1 MYSKLHSFHGFLI
14 VLALGFAGALTAQGQ
29 TPTPPVQP
37 PSPLQTPAPAA
48 TPATPAAAMPS
59 APAAPVTTAILRGH
73 IADPTGALIPGATV
87 TISTSA
93 GTAVTTTAADSAGA
107 YHVDGLAPG
116 GYIVQASFAG
126 FAPFQSPTISLTAGQ
141 IKRVDI
147 SMAIEMEQQSI
158 EVTDESPTV
167 NTDASGNASA
177 IVLKGKDL
185 EALSDDPDELSNE
198 LTALAGPSAG
208 PNGGQ
213 IYIDGFSGGQ
223 LPPKSAIREIRIN
236 QNPFSAEFDRLGYG
250 RIEILTKPGTDKLHG
265 QAFIQGNDKPFNTG
279 NPFTTTVPAYY
290 SYQFNGT
297 VSGAI
302 SKTASFFLSG
312 ERRDQQ
318 SVNTWQIPDAVLLA
332 DPGLPSN
339 CVGTGSF
346 LDCPNYGVSLLSPH
360 VRNNLSARIDWQ
372 LGAKNTFTVR
382 YGFWSEDERGNLNSG
397 SLATASTHESN
408 SDHTVQMS
416 NATIINDHLVTE
428 NRFQYERH
436 NENHYPD
443 SPDRTIT
450 VQGDFTGGGF
460 SGQESQDHTTQLEFQ
475 NLTTLSHGAHAIKLG
490 TRMRDTRDA
499 NLTTSG
505 FKGTFT
511 FDNYQKYLAMANA
524 LATSALATSKSSTT
538 FNDQW
543 TLGNGPTSA
552 SYSTGNESAIGNMFD
567 IALFAQDDWKFNSR
581 LTLSGG
587 VRWEAQ
593 NHISDHNDW
602 GPRASFAYAL
612 DGKNGKKTKTV
623 VRGGYG
629 FFFDRFGSGNL
640 LTINRANIQSQV
652 VLNDPKC
659 DSTTTSGAFITS
671 LDAIDLSTC
680 RSTGTSTSSAATP
693 VKYEVAPHFHAPT
706 TEQLG
711 ASLERQLSAGTSL
724 TLTYL
729 HSFGVHQMVTR
740 NANQAPDGNPLH
752 DLGGYLYEYYP
763 EAVFK
768 QNQLIASVN
777 TKLTK
782 NLNFTGFYTLSF
794 ANGNGNGPA
803 SDAYNLDKDYGRAG
817 FVTRNNL
824 FAMANYA
831 GPWGIRFNPMLI
843 AQAGRPYNVRLA
855 TDPLNNLF
863 NQRPGYASPA
873 ACTGTTGQ
881 YVQTTFGCLD
891 TQPSSSEAIL
901 PVNLGSGPAAV
912 AVNLRI
918 SRGFGIGPKLASAA
932 ASQDNGGGP
941 PPGGPPDGGGGG
953 RGGGGR
959 GGGGG
964 GGFGPGGFGMGGG
977 GRGGMGGGSGTG
989 RKYSLNFSAQALN
1002 LFNDVSYGPP
1012 LGTVIPTLNS
1022 STGQYGPGDKF
1033 GRSTNLAGGIFSQG
1047 SAVRRV
1053 FVQAT
1058 FSF

>member
-1 MYSKLHSFHGFLI
+1 MYSKMRSFHGFLI
-14 VLALGFAGALTAQGQ
+14 VLALGFSAVLTAQGQ
-29 TPTPPVQP
+29 APPPPATTQAPAVQTPTPAAE
-37 PSPLQTPAPAA
+37 TPAPAA
-48 TPATPAAAMPS
+48 SPAAASSS
-59 APAAPVTTAILRGH
+59 APVAPVTTATLRGH

-87 TISTSA
+87 TITTSA

-107 YHVDGLAPG
+107 YHVNGLPPG
-116 GYIVQASFAG
+116 GYIVKASFTG
-126 FAPFQSPTISLTAGQ
+126 FAPFQSPTIPLTAGQ

-147 SMAIEMEQQSI
+147 AMAMEVEQQSVQ
-158 EVTDESPTV
+158 VTDESPTV
-167 NTDASGNASA
+167 NVEASGNANA
-177 IVLKGKDL
+177 LVLKDKDL
-185 EALSDDPDELSNE
+185 EALSDDPDELSSE

-279 NPFTTTVPAYY
+279 NPFTSTVPAYY

-318 SVNTWQIPDAVLLA
+318 SVNTWQIPDAVLLN
-332 DPGLPSN
+332 SS
-339 CVGTGSF
+339 GTYV
-346 LDCPNYGVSLLSPH
+346 DNPDYGVSLLSPH
-360 VRNNLSARIDWQ
+360 VRNNVSARIDWQ
-372 LGAKNTFTVR
+372 LGTKNTFTVR
-382 YGFWSEDERGNLNSG
+382 YGFWSEDEHGNLNTG

-443 SPDRTIT
+443 STARTISVT
-450 VQGDFTGGGF
+450 GDFTGGGYP
-460 SGQESQDHTTQLEFQ
+460 GQESQDHTTQLEFQ
-475 NLTTLSHGAHAIKLG
+475 NLTTLSHGAHAIKFG
-490 TRMRDTRDA
+490 TRMRDSRDA
-499 NLTTSG
+499 NLTNAN
-505 FKGTFT
+505 FKGSFT

-524 LATSALATSKSSTT
+524 LATSPNAPIPSTTT

-543 TLGNGPTSA
+543 NLGNGPASA
-552 SYSTGNESAIGNMFD
+552 SYTTGGESAIGNMFD

-593 NHISDHNDW
+593 NHVSDHDDW

-629 FFFDRFGSGNL
+629 FFFDRLGSSNL

-652 VLNDPKC
+652 VLNDPQC
-659 DSTTTSGAFITS
+659 ASTTPSTTPGGTLITS
-671 LDAIDLSTC
+671 LDNIDLATC
-680 RSTGTSTSSAATP
+680 TSTGSATSSASTP
-693 VKYEVAPHFHAPT
+693 VKYEVAPRFHAPT

-711 ASLERQLSAGTSL
+711 ASLERQLSAGTSA

-729 HSFGVHQMVTR
+729 HSYGVHQLVTR

-752 DLGGYLYEYYP
+752 NLGGYLYEYYP

-777 TKLTK
+777 SKVTK
-782 NLNFTGFYTLSF
+782 NLSITGFYTLSF
-794 ANGNGNGPA
+794 ANGNNNGAA
-803 SDAYNLDKDYGRAG
+803 SDAYNLDKNYGRAG
-817 FVTRNNL
+817 FVTRNSL
-824 FAMANYA
+824 FAMGNYS
-831 GPWGIRFNPMLI
+831 GPWGIRFNPFLI
-843 AQAGRPYNVRLA
+843 AQSGRPYNITLP
-855 TDPLNNLF
+855 TDPLNNIF
-863 NQRPGYASPA
+863 NQRPGYAAQA
-873 ACTGTTGQ
+873 ACSGTSGASGQ
-881 YVQTTFGCLD
+881 FIPTQFGCLD
-891 TQPSSSEAIL
+891 SQPTANEALL
-901 PVNLGSGPAAV
+901 PINLGNGPAAV
-912 AVNLRI
+912 AMNLRI
-918 SRGFGIGPKLASAA
+918 SRGFGIGPKIASGN
-932 ASQDNGGGP
+932 SQDNGGGP
-941 PPGGPPDGGGGG
+941 PPGGPPPGGGPGGGG
-953 RGGGGR
+953 R
-959 GGGGG
+959 GGG

-977 GRGGMGGGSGTG
+977 GPRGLGGGSGGTG
-989 RKYSLNFSAQALN
+989 RKYSLTFSAQALN
-1002 LFNDVSYGPP
+1002 LFNDVDYGQPM
-1012 LGTVIPTLNS
+1012 GTLIPTKNS
-1022 STGQYGPGDKF
+1022 ATGQYGPGDKF
-1033 GRSTNLAGGIFSQG
+1033 GRSTSLTGGIFSQG

-1053 FVQAT
+1053 FVQAV

>member
-1 MYSKLHSFHGFLI
+1 VYSKLRSFHGFLI
-14 VLALGFAGALTAQGQ
+14 ALILGFAGALAAQGQ
-29 TPTPPVQP
+29 TATPPAPTTTVVQTP
-37 PSPLQTPAPAA
+37 AAPSASTPAPAA
-48 TPATPAAAMPS
+48 QT
-59 APAAPVTTAILRGH
+59 APVTTATLRGH

-87 TISTSA
+87 TVTTSA
-93 GTAVTTTAADSAGA
+93 GTAVTTTTADSTGV
-107 YHVDGLAPG
+107 YHVNGLAPG
-116 GYIVQASFAG
+116 SYIVKASYAG
-126 FAPFQSPTISLTAGQ
+126 FAPFQSPAIPLAAGQ
-141 IKRVDI
+141 VKRVDI
-147 SMAIEMEQQSI
+147 AMAMEVEQQSV

-167 NTDASGNASA
+167 NVEAGGNASA

-279 NPFTTTVPAYY
+279 NPFTSTVPAYY
-290 SYQFNGT
+290 SYQMNGT

-318 SVNTWQIPDAVLLA
+318 SVNTWQIPDAVL
-332 DPGLPSN
+332 
-339 CVGTGSF
+339 
-346 LDCPNYGVSLLSPH
+346 PNSSGIYVDNPDYGVSLLSPH
-360 VRNNLSARIDWQ
+360 IRNNVSARFDIQ

-382 YGFWSEDERGNLNSG
+382 YGFWSEDEHGNLNSG

-416 NATIINDHLVTE
+416 DAFVINDHLVTE

-443 SPDRTIT
+443 STARTIG
-450 VQGDFTGGGF
+450 VSGDFTGGGF
-460 SGQESQDHTTQLEFQ
+460 SGGESQDHTTQLEFQ

-505 FKGTFT
+505 FNGSFN
-511 FDNYQKYLAMANA
+511 FANYESYLAMANG
-524 LATSALATSKSSTT
+524 LMTDT
-538 FNDQW
+538 FADLVKQ
-543 TLGNGPTSA
+543 GYGPASA

-587 VRWEAQ
+587 MRWEAQ
-593 NHISDHNDW
+593 NHISDHDDW

-629 FFFDRFGSGNL
+629 FFFDRLGSGNL
-640 LTINRANIQSQV
+640 LTINRANVQQQV
-652 VLNDPKC
+652 VLNDP
-659 DSTTTSGAFITS
+659 
-671 LDAIDLSTC
+671 TC
-680 RSTGTSTSSAATP
+680 TSSATSLNAIDMTTCTSTGSATSRASTP
-693 VKYEVAPHFHAPT
+693 VKYEVAPRFHAPT

-711 ASLERQLSAGTSL
+711 ASLERQLFSGTSA

-729 HSFGVHQMVTR
+729 HSFGVHQLVTR
-740 NANQAPDGNPLH
+740 NANQATGGSPQNDS
-752 DLGGYLYEYYP
+752 GGYLYEYYP

-777 TKLTK
+777 SKVTK
-782 NLNFTGFYTLSF
+782 NLSITGFYTLSF
-794 ANGNGNGPA
+794 ANGNNNGPA
-803 SDAYNLDKDYGRAG
+803 SDAYNLDKNYGRAG
-817 FVTRNNL
+817 FVTRNSL
-824 FAMANYA
+824 FMMGSYT
-831 GPWGIRFNPMLI
+831 GPWGIRFNPFLI
-843 AQAGRPYNVRLA
+843 AQAGRPYNITLP

-863 NQRPGYASPA
+863 NQRPGYAAPA
-873 ACTGTTGQ
+873 ACTGTSAE
-881 YVQTTFGCLD
+881 YIQTQFGCLD
-891 TQPSSSEAIL
+891 SQPSAGEALL
-901 PVNLGSGPAAV
+901 PVNLGNGPAAV
-912 AVNLRI
+912 AMNLRI
-918 SRGFGIGPKLASAA
+918 SRGFGIGPKVASTNN
-932 ASQDNGGGP
+932 QDNGGGP
-941 PPGGPPDGGGGG
+941 PPGGPPPGGGGPG
-953 RGGGGR
+953 GGGGGR

-964 GGFGPGGFGMGGG
+964 GGYGPGGFGMGGG
-977 GRGGMGGGSGTG
+977 GGPRGLGGGTGGTG
-989 RKYSLNFSAQALN
+989 RKYSLTFSAQALN
-1002 LFNDVSYGPP
+1002 LFNDVSYGQP
-1012 LGTVIPTLNS
+1012 LGTLIPTLNS

-1033 GRSTNLAGGIFSQG
+1033 GASTNLAPGVFSQG

-1053 FVQAT
+1053 FVQAV